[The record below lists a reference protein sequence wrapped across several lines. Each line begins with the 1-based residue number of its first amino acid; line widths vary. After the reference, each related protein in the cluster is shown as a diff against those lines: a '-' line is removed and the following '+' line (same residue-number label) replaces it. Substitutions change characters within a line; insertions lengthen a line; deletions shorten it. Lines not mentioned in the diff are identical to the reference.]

1 MVWQGVDKNLRWE
14 TNHSGRYLII
24 LFVCFLAFFDKVDI
38 LEFFTNNNAGD
49 WCVRMLY
56 QLGEENS
63 TETRFQKIIQKYK
76 TGGSLSKK
84 NGHNRYGPVKG
95 GIVRLGQ

>member
-1 MVWQGVDKNLRWE
+1 
-14 TNHSGRYLII
+14 
-24 LFVCFLAFFDKVDI
+24 
-38 LEFFTNNNAGD
+38 
-49 WCVRMLY
+49 MLY

-84 NGHNRYGPVKG
+84 LGH
-95 GIVRLGQ
+95 ITMAQLGEEMSD

>member
-1 MVWQGVDKNLRWE
+1 
-14 TNHSGRYLII
+14 
-24 LFVCFLAFFDKVDI
+24 
-38 LEFFTNNNAGD
+38 
-49 WCVRMLY
+49 MLY

-84 NGHNRYGPVKG
+84 KGHILDGPVRG
-95 GIVRLGQ
+95 GNVRLGLWFDFELNTLRGKYYVTFT

>member
-1 MVWQGVDKNLRWE
+1 MFFMNTV
-14 TNHSGRYLII
+14 SG
-24 LFVCFLAFFDKVDI
+24 DQS
-38 LEFFTNNNAGD
+38 
-49 WCVRMLY
+49 VRMLY

-84 NGHNRYGPVKG
+84 KGHIMRGPVRG
-95 GIVRLGQ
+95 GIIRLGL